1 MDRRDFLKTIGLG
14 AAAVTLP
21 GCVGSA
27 QQHTGK
33 HGNQPNI
40 LFVMSDDH
48 PAQAIGCYDSRINKT
63 PNIDRLAKEGMRFN
77 NCFCTNSIC
86 TPSRASILTGKY
98 GHKNGCSTLDAE
110 FDSNQQTF
118 PKLLQRSGYY
128 TGVIGKWHLNSEPTG
143 FDYYNVLPG
152 QGDYFDPRLK
162 EKGERWEDGFEGGKV
177 YKGYVTDVIAD
188 LTLDFLKNR
197 PEDKPFCLLYHNKA
211 PHDMWD
217 YDEKHAAL
225 YENVDIPEPSTLF
238 DDYKNRSRAITQ
250 DEFFKIGMGDLTYD
264 EQTGHLIG
272 KKRKRAQY
280 QIFIKSFL
288 RCVASVDDNLGRVL
302 DYLDESGLAENTIV
316 IYTSDQG
323 YFLGEH
329 GLWDKRFMYEE
340 SIRMP
345 FLVRYP
351 KGIKPGGVN
360 DDIILN
366 IDFAETFLDY
376 AGLPIPG
383 DMQGCS
389 IKPLLEGKTPADWRT
404 SMYYHY
410 SDSGDIPAHFGVRT
424 QRYKLIYYYG
434 LEMPV
439 WELFDLKKDPMEMNN
454 VYDEPTY
461 ANVVKELK
469 AELIR
474 LRKELDEN
482 DGIVFT

>member
-1 MDRRDFLKTIGLG
+1 
-14 AAAVTLP
+14 
-21 GCVGSA
+21 
-27 QQHTGK
+27 
-33 HGNQPNI
+33 
-40 LFVMSDDH
+40 
-48 PAQAIGCYDSRINKT
+48 
-63 PNIDRLAKEGMRFN
+63 
-77 NCFCTNSIC
+77 
-86 TPSRASILTGKY
+86 
-98 GHKNGCSTLDAE
+98 
-110 FDSNQQTF
+110 
-118 PKLLQRSGYY
+118 
-128 TGVIGKWHLNSEPTG
+128 
-143 FDYYNVLPG
+143 
-152 QGDYFDPRLK
+152 
-162 EKGERWEDGFEGGKV
+162 
-177 YKGYVTDVIAD
+177 
-188 LTLDFLKNR
+188 
-197 PEDKPFCLLYHNKA
+197 
-211 PHDMWD
+211 
-217 YDEKHAAL
+217 
-225 YENVDIPEPSTLF
+225 
-238 DDYKNRSRAITQ
+238 
-250 DEFFKIGMGDLTYD
+250 MGDLTYD
-264 EQTGHLIG
+264 EQTSHLPPVER
-272 KKRKRAQY
+272 KKAQY

-351 KGIKPGGVN
+351 KGIKPGSVN

-376 AGLPIPG
+376 AGLPIPR
-383 DMQGCS
+383 DMQGRS

-410 SDSGDIPAHFGVRT
+410 SDPGGIPAHFGVRT

-434 LEMPV
+434 LATPE
-439 WELFDLKKDPMEMNN
+439 WELFDLRKDPEEMND

-469 AELIR
+469 TELIR
-474 LRKELDEN
+474 LRKELDGN